1 MLLLL
6 LSYLLPAADTYGKNC
21 LHCWPELP
29 ALIDYDLQI
38 LWGTPGP
45 PPELSQSLY
54 SLFLERRVLLDPWY
68 LDEDHLEEELA
79 KLFNHIDQAIKT
91 FRNDKAL
98 LLEEVQIQKKL
109 FSERLSELP
118 EKLKNKD
125 LPSSLE
131 VINCANC
138 KTHILTCKDPT
149 ICPAETQRNFAWAVS
164 LGILLPLAVIAGG
177 GYYISWLEKKK
188 KKKKKAEEPTTL
200 PFHEHPSS
208 TLLVST
214 VIATQPH
221 TSLT

>member
-68 LDEDHLEEELA
+68 LGKVQPQDQESRLAPLPGLRSYSPDLPSFHIPFSDEDHLEEELA

-91 FRNDKAL
+91 FRNGKEAKCPRAPRFGL
-98 LLEEVQIQKKL
+98 TKPGSSKYFQRIHLPWGGEVL
-109 FSERLSELP
+109 
-118 EKLKNKD
+118 
-125 LPSSLE
+125 
-131 VINCANC
+131 
-138 KTHILTCKDPT
+138 
-149 ICPAETQRNFAWAVS
+149 
-164 LGILLPLAVIAGG
+164 
-177 GYYISWLEKKK
+177 
-188 KKKKKAEEPTTL
+188 
-200 PFHEHPSS
+200 
-208 TLLVST
+208 
-214 VIATQPH
+214 
-221 TSLT
+221 